1 MENKYKYFKRD
12 ISWLSFNYRVLLEA
26 LDERLPL
33 YERINFISI
42 YSSNLEEFYK
52 IRVADHK
59 AVASGATESDEESV
73 QSARELVEEINR
85 EVNQQLDDRVR
96 IYEQKILP
104 ALQKNHI
111 IFYQDSHVEPFH
123 QQFIKDFFKE
133 EIFPYLQPV
142 PVSKDKIVSFLRDN
156 RLYLAIRLYPKEERK
171 EGEGEKER
179 ERIEARETREDIEER
194 AIKSARERNEE
205 RERKEAREA
214 KEDIEGKEGI
224 EEKGSPILESS
235 RPPLYFVMKQPY
247 AKVPRFIELPCHEK
261 NHYLMFVEDII
272 KANLNLIFPG
282 YDVESCYSIK
292 ISRDADIL
300 IDDTA
305 SSADLVA
312 QLKKKVKKRKIGDVC
327 RFVYDRAMPHDFL
340 DFLVDAFHI
349 HRDELVPGDKHLN
362 LEDLRHLPN
371 PNKSLPNTGK
381 LLPSTGKSLLSTG
394 KSLPSNDKSSPN
406 SGGKS
411 LHSPEK
417 PKPMKLTIL
426 DEKESIFNYVARKD
440 LLLYYPY
447 HSFEHFIHFLYEAV
461 HNPETREIMVTQYRV
476 AENSAVINTLIAAA
490 QNGKKVT
497 VFVELK
503 ARFDEENNLA
513 TAEMMQAAGIKIIY
527 SIPGLKVH
535 AKVALIRRRGLN
547 GEKIPSYAYIS
558 TGNFN
563 EKTATLYA
571 DCGLFTCRKEI
582 VNDLYNLFRTLQGKE
597 APKFTTLLVARFNL
611 IPELNRLI
619 DREIALADQGKPARI
634 ILKMNA
640 LQDPTMIDRLYEASE
655 HGVQIDLIIRGIC
668 CLIPDQPYSRNIRIT
683 RIVDSFLEHARIWY
697 FGNGGNPK
705 VFMGSPDWMRR
716 NLYRRIEAITP
727 VLDPDLRNSLIEM
740 LTIQLA
746 DNQKA
751 CRVDAKLQNIF
762 KKRTPG
768 TPAIRAQ
775 YTLYNWLCSN
785 NTQQPK
791 DQPAMPQ

>member
-85 EVNQQLDDRVR
+85 EVNRQLDDRVR

-171 EGEGEKER
+171 E
-179 ERIEARETREDIEER
+179 
-194 AIKSARERNEE
+194 
-205 RERKEAREA
+205 
-214 KEDIEGKEGI
+214 
-224 EEKGSPILESS
+224 SPILESS

-371 PNKSLPNTGK
+371 PS
-381 LLPSTGKSLLSTG
+381 
-394 KSLPSNDKSSPN
+394 
-406 SGGKS
+406 KS

-513 TAEMMQAAGIKIIY
+513 TAEMMKAAGINIIF

-535 AKVALIRRRGLN
+535 AKVALVLRRDKEGRKLT
-547 GEKIPSYAYIS
+547 SYAYIS

-571 DCGLFTCRKEI
+571 DSGLFTCNPVI
-582 VNDLYNLFRTLQGKE
+582 VNDLHNLFRTLQGKE
-597 APKFTTLLVARFNL
+597 NPVFHRLLVARFNL

-619 DREIALADQGKPARI
+619 NHEIELARQGKQGRI

-640 LQDPTMIDRLYEASE
+640 LQDPAMIDRLYEASQA
-655 HGVQIDLIIRGIC
+655 GVEIDLIVRGIC
-668 CLIPDQPYSRNIRIT
+668 CLIPGQEYSHNIRVT
-683 RIVDSFLEHARIWY
+683 RIVDTFLEHARVWY
-697 FGNGGNPK
+697 FGNGGAPK
-705 VFMGSPDWMRR
+705 LFLGSPDWMRR
-716 NLYRRIEAITP
+716 NLYRRIEAVTP
-727 VLDPDLRNSLIEM
+727 ILDPDLKQELIDM
-740 LTIQLA
+740 LSIQLS
-746 DNQKA
+746 DKRKA
-751 CRVDAKLQNIF
+751 CFVDDRLRNRWKSSRPQ
-762 KKRTPG
+762 KEKVRS
-768 TPAIRAQ
+768 Q
-775 YTLYNWLCSN
+775 YSFYEYLRE
-785 NTQQPK
+785 K
-791 DQPAMPQ
+791 I

>member
-1 MENKYKYFKRD
+1 MESKYNYFKRD

-59 AVASGATESDEESV
+59 AVASGATESDDETV
-73 QSARELVEEINR
+73 QSACKLVEEINK
-85 EVNQQLDDRVR
+85 EVTRQLDDRVR
-96 IYEQKILP
+96 IYEEKLLP
-104 ALQKNHI
+104 ALRKNHI
-111 IFYQDSHVEPFH
+111 IFYQDSRVEPFH
-123 QQFIKDFFKE
+123 QQFIKDFFRE

-156 RLYLAIRLYPKEERK
+156 RLYLAIRLYPKKK
-171 EGEGEKER
+171 E
-179 ERIEARETREDIEER
+179 
-194 AIKSARERNEE
+194 N
-205 RERKEAREA
+205 
-214 KEDIEGKEGI
+214 EGKGGSEGQ
-224 EEKGSPILESS
+224 EGQEGNTNVTEF
-235 RPPLYFVMKQPY
+235 RRPLYFVMKQPY
-247 AKVPRFIELPCHEK
+247 AKVPRFIELPPREK
-261 NHYLMFVEDII
+261 NHYLMFTEDII

-282 YDVESCYSIK
+282 YDVESSYSIK

-327 RFVYDRAMPHDFL
+327 RFVYDRGMPHDFL

-349 HRDELVPGDKHLN
+349 QRDELVPGDKHLN

-371 PNKSLPNTGK
+371 PNKSLH
-381 LLPSTGKSLLSTG
+381 SL
-394 KSLPSNDKSSPN
+394 
-406 SGGKS
+406 
-411 LHSPEK
+411 EK

-426 DEKESIFNYVARKD
+426 DEKESVFNYVAKKD

-497 VFVELK
+497 VFVELN
-503 ARFDEENNLA
+503 ARFDEDNNLA

-535 AKVALIRRRGLN
+535 AKVALIRRRGRN
-547 GEKIPSYAYIS
+547 GEKTPSYAYIS

-571 DCGLFTCRKEI
+571 DCGLFTSRPKI
-582 VNDLYNLFRTLQGKE
+582 VADLYNLFRTLQGKE
-597 APKFTTLLVARFNL
+597 NSKFTTLLVARFNL

-619 DREIALADQGKPARI
+619 DREIALADEGKQGRI

-640 LQDPTMIDRLYEASE
+640 LQDTAMIDRLYKASE
-655 HGVQIDLIIRGIC
+655 HGVQIDLIVRGIC
-668 CLIPDQPYSRNIRIT
+668 CLIPGQSYSRNIRVT

-697 FGNGGNPK
+697 FGNNGRPK

-716 NLYRRIEAITP
+716 NLYRRIEAVTP
-727 VLDPDLRNSLIEM
+727 VLVPDLRDSLIEM
-740 LTIQLA
+740 LDIQLA

-751 CRVDAKLQNIF
+751 CWVDDNLQNRF

-768 TPAIRAQ
+768 TPAVRAQ
-775 YTLYNWLCSN
+775 YTFYDRLSKPTRTLLRPAFFPVKRVGEKS
-785 NTQQPK
+785 QP
-791 DQPAMPQ
+791 